1 MIRVLVADDQELVR
15 SGLVMLLDSADDIEV
30 CGEAGN
36 GEEAVTLAG
45 REHPDVVLMDIRM
58 PGMDGLAATK
68 QLRSAEEVS
77 APKVLILTTFDLD
90 EYAYEALRSGASGFM
105 LKDTPPAD
113 LLSAVRTIAKG
124 EAIIAPTTTRRL
136 IERFVSAEPTESEA
150 DPVALEALTDREREV
165 FRLIALGLSNDE
177 IAEELV
183 ISPLTAKTH
192 VGRVLMKLNLNNR
205 VHAVILAYE
214 TGVVTPGSALPQSG
228 GADA

>member
-15 SGLVMLLDSADDIEV
+15 SGLVMLLESAEDIEV

-36 GEEAVTLAG
+36 GEEAVTLAS
-45 REHPDVVLMDIRM
+45 RERPDVVLMDIRM

-68 QLRSAEEVS
+68 QLRSVEEAS

-136 IERFVSAEPTESEA
+136 IERFVSAEPNETEA
-150 DPVALEALTDREREV
+150 DPAALEALTEREREV

-214 TGVVTPGSALPQSG
+214 TGVVTPGSVFPQSG
-228 GADA
+228 REDP